1 LTVQENL
8 SVIREE
14 ISTACKRVGRDPE
27 EITLIAVTKYAS
39 VEKTRELLDA
49 GIYHFGENRDHEFLR
64 KHAIFGDRP
73 TWHFIGTLQSRKVK
87 HVIPYIDYLHS
98 LDRLSLAREIEKR
111 ATRPVN
117 CFVQVNVSG
126 EESKHGLAPENVL
139 SFLESLYDY
148 KKIRIV
154 GLMTIA
160 PYTRDERLLRRVFR
174 DLKQLQ
180 EDVQK
185 RGFDHA
191 PCTELSMGM
200 SNDFIIAIE
209 EGATMIRIG
218 RKLVGDYTREV

>member
-1 LTVQENL
+1 MTVQENL

>member
-1 LTVQENL
+1 MTVQENL

-49 GIYHFGENRDHEFLR
+49 GIHHFGENRDHEFLR

>member
-1 LTVQENL
+1 MTVRENL

>member
-1 LTVQENL
+1 MTVQENL

-49 GIYHFGENRDHEFLR
+49 GIYHFGENRGHEFLR